1 MVNNTEKV
9 IERIKRLKKESG
21 YTNETLSKL
30 SGVPL
35 GTLNKILS
43 GGVKSVKHET
53 ISKLENCFTIKSE
66 KVVDYGFVKVGAYSP
81 SLKICDINYN
91 VQEIKKGIDIAS
103 EKGVQVLAFPSLCI
117 TGSTIGDLFLQQL
130 IIDESVNAL
139 MEIVSYTLSRDI
151 LVFVGMAL
159 RVNFSLYNVSVAISN
174 GKILG
179 ITPKSNLTSNEKR
192 YFSTYLGE
200 NILVDI
206 LGESYP
212 FGTKIIYSCKNRQNV
227 LISSELGED
236 LESVI
241 SPSCYQAKAGSSI
254 IVNLA
259 SFNEELYTSKTLNK
273 LVESQSK
280 KLACGYIL
288 CNPAVGESTTD
299 MVFSGHNIIGD
310 NGQVILESKAFSEG
324 LICSDIDIDN
334 IVYERV
340 KANKEVKKD
349 ESFTYV
355 SFNLAKSNGVLDRKY
370 LKMPFIDNE
379 DIEFA
384 TEKLLTMQAMGLVRR
399 MTCIGAKTLVIG
411 VSGGLDSTL
420 ALLVCERAIKIAK
433 RDMKDILAVTLPCFG
448 TSKRTKSNAIKL
460 MEEIG
465 VTIKE
470 IDISKAV
477 EQHFIDIGQDKNVSD
492 VTFEN
497 SQARERTQVLMDL
510 ANKTGGMV
518 VGTGDLSELALGFCT
533 YNGDQM
539 SNYSVNGSIPKT
551 VMRKMIECESKK
563 RGGLLKEV
571 LKDIVETPVS
581 PELLPVKDG
590 EFNQKTEDIVGP
602 YILHDFFIYYAMQG
616 YSPSKVYY
624 ICKNTF
630 SDEFSSETIKK
641 WLLNF
646 YKRFFSQQFKRSAM
660 PDGVKV
666 LKISLSPRGEWL
678 MPSDATSKLWLNDL
692 ENIE

>member
-1 MVNNTEKV
+1 MNNTDKI
-9 IERIKRLKKESG
+9 IENIKRLKKENG

-43 GGVKSVKHET
+43 GGVKSVKVET
-53 ISKLENCFTIKSE
+53 ITKLENCFTVKTE
-66 KVVDYGFVKVGAYSP
+66 MDNDYGFVKVGAYSID
-81 SLKICDINYN
+81 LKICDIAYN
-91 VQEIKKGIDIAS
+91 LQQIKNGIALAC
-103 EKGVQVLAFPSLCI
+103 EKGVQVLAFPSLCLV
-117 TGSTIGDLFLQQL
+117 GSTIGDLFFQQL
-130 IIDESVNAL
+130 IIDESYKAL
-139 MEIVSYTLSRDI
+139 MEIVNYTCSKDI
-151 LVFVGMAL
+151 LVFIGIPL
-159 RVNFSLYNVSVAISN
+159 RVNFSLYNVSIAISN

-179 ITPKSNLTSNEKR
+179 ITPKTNLTSSEKR
-192 YFSTYLGE
+192 YFSSYTGE

-206 LGESYP
+206 LGESYL

-227 LISSELGED
+227 YISCELGED

-241 SPSCYQAKAGSSI
+241 SPSCYHVKGGSSI
-254 IVNLA
+254 VVNLA
-259 SFNEELYTSKTLNK
+259 SYNEELYANEKLKK
-273 LVESQSK
+273 LVSSHSQ
-280 KLACGYIL
+280 KLACGYVVS
-288 CNPAVGESTTD
+288 NPSSGESTTD
-299 MVFSGHNIIGD
+299 MVFSGYNLIADSGEIIS
-310 NGQVILESKAFSEG
+310 ESQSFSDG
-324 LICSDIDIDN
+324 LIYSDIDIDN
-334 IVYERV
+334 IIYERG
-340 KANKEVKKD
+340 KSGKCLQKD
-349 ESFTYV
+349 ESFTYID
-355 SFNLAKSNGVLDRKY
+355 FTLAKSNGKLDRKY
-370 LKMPFIDNE
+370 NKIPFLPTNDYALITDK
-379 DIEFA
+379 I
-384 TEKLLTMQAMGLVRR
+384 LTMQAMGLVKR
-399 MTCIGAKTLVIG
+399 MTYINAKTLVIG

-460 MEEIG
+460 MEELG

-518 VGTGDLSELALGFCT
+518 IGTGDLSELALGFCT

-551 VMRKMIECESKK
+551 VMRIMIECESKK

-590 EFNQKTEDIVGP
+590 DFNQKTEDIVGP
-602 YILHDFFIYYAMQG
+602 YILHDFFLYYVMQG
-616 YSPSKVYY
+616 YTPSKIYY
-624 ICKNTF
+624 ICKNAF
-630 SDEFSSETIKK
+630 SDEFSTQTIKK
-641 WLLNF
+641 WLINF

-666 LKISLSPRGEWL
+666 LKVSLSPRGEWA
-678 MPSDATSKLWLNDL
+678 MPSDATSKLWLADL